1 MNQNSSNQISTNQI
15 WFQKYEPGVPRELIY
30 PSAPLSQLLEGAAK
44 RHPKRTAIEFL
55 GFTMTYAELLAQAVK
70 FAAAL
75 QAQGVTKGERVAIM
89 LPNCPQFVVAFF
101 GTMLAGAIA
110 VNTSPLYVA
119 RELEHQLQDS
129 GATTLVMLNLFYPRF
144 EEIQARVPTKRV
156 IVTGIQDCLR
166 FPKNVLYP
174 IKAKR
179 EGTWVDVHPRVSTD
193 SRGDASTVTMWKSFL
208 EHKHELTR
216 VDVQPD
222 DIALLQYTGGTTG
235 TPKAAMLSH
244 RNLMA
249 NVAQAAAWNPGLKD
263 GEEVMLGVIPFF
275 HVYGMTAAMNL
286 AIKNAATMVLL
297 PRFQVK
303 DVLETIQKHKPTLF
317 PGVPTMYVAIN
328 NFADVKKY
336 DLSSIKVC
344 ISGAAPL
351 PLEVARTFEKLTRGR
366 LVEGYGLTESSPIT
380 HVNPVFGERREG
392 CIGLPLPGI
401 QCRIVDANGNSLPQ
415 GEVGELAIS
424 GPNIM
429 LGYWRKPE
437 ETAKCILESLD
448 AGQTPGRWLMTGDM
462 VRMDADG
469 FFAIVDRKKDMIDAS
484 GFNVYPRE
492 VEEVLYTHPA
502 VQEVV
507 VAGIPDAYRGETVK
521 AFVILKE
528 GQTLTEAELIEFA
541 RGKLSAYKIPRAVE
555 FRTELPKT
563 LIGKILRRAL
573 IEEERVKLE
582 TQSQSA
588 A

>member
-1 MNQNSSNQISTNQI
+1 MNQISTHQMSQPI

-30 PSAPLSQLLEGAAK
+30 PNSPLSQLLEGAAK

-89 LPNCPQFVVAFF
+89 LPNCPQFVIAFF

-179 EGTWVDVHPRVSTD
+179 EGTWVDVHARTE
-193 SRGDASTVTMWKSFL
+193 GASTVAMWKSFL

-249 NVAQAAAWNPGLKD
+249 NVAMAAAWNPGLKD
-263 GEEVMLGVIPFF
+263 GEEIMLGVIPFF

-351 PLEVARTFEKLTRGR
+351 PLEVARAFEKLSGGR
-366 LVEGYGLTESSPIT
+366 LVEGYGLTESSPVT

-448 AGQTPGRWLMTGDM
+448 GGKTSGRWLMTGDM
-462 VRMDADG
+462 ARMDSDG
-469 FFAIVDRKKDMIDAS
+469 YFAIVDRKKDMIDAS

-521 AFVILKE
+521 AYVILKE
-528 GQTLTEAELIEFA
+528 GQTLTETALIEFA

-573 IEEERVKLE
+573 IEEERAKLE
-582 TQSQSA
+582 AQSQSA

>member
-1 MNQNSSNQISTNQI
+1 MNHISDQI
-15 WFQKYEPGVPRELIY
+15 WFQKYEPGVPKELIY
-30 PSAPLSQLLEGAAK
+30 PNAPLSQLLEGAAK
-44 RHPKRTAIEFL
+44 RHPKRIAIEFL
-55 GFTMTYAELLAQAVK
+55 GFTMTYSELLTQAGK

-89 LPNCPQFVVAFF
+89 LPNCPQFVIAFF

-119 RELEHQLQDS
+119 RELEHQLQDA
-129 GATTLVMLNLFYPRF
+129 GATTLVMLNLFFPRY
-144 EEIQARVPTKRV
+144 EEIQSRVPVKRV

-179 EGTWVDVHPRVSTD
+179 EGAWVDVHARSD
-193 SRGDASTVTMWKSFL
+193 QARAEGESTVTHWKSFL

-216 VDVQPD
+216 IDVQPD

-249 NVAQAAAWNPGLKD
+249 NVAQAAAWNPTMKD
-263 GEEVMLGVIPFF
+263 GEEIMLGVIPFF

-286 AIKNAATMVLL
+286 AVKSAATMVLL

-303 DVLETIQKHKPTLF
+303 DVLEAIQKHKPTLF

-328 NFADVKKY
+328 NFADIKKY
-336 DLSSIKVC
+336 DLSSIKTC

-351 PLEVARTFEKLTRGR
+351 PLEVARAFEKLSRGR

-392 CIGLPLPGI
+392 CIGLPLPGV
-401 QCRIVDANGNSLPQ
+401 QCRIVDASGNSLPQ

-437 ETAKCILESLD
+437 ETSKCILKSLD
-448 AGQTPGRWLMTGDM
+448 AGGTPGRWLLTGDM
-462 VRMDADG
+462 ARMDADG
-469 FFAIVDRKKDMIDAS
+469 YFSIVDRKKDLIDAS

-528 GQTLTEAELIEFA
+528 GHILTEAELIEFA

-563 LIGKILRRAL
+563 LIGKILRRTL
-573 IEEERVKLE
+573 IEEERAKLE
-582 TQSQSA
+582 AQSQSA

>member
-1 MNQNSSNQISTNQI
+1 MNQISTNQMSQPI

-30 PSAPLSQLLEGAAK
+30 PNAPLSQLLEGAAK

-55 GFTMTYAELLAQAVK
+55 GFTMTYAELLTQASK

-75 QAQGVTKGERVAIM
+75 QAQGVSKGERVAIM
-89 LPNCPQFVVAFF
+89 LPNCPQFVIAFF

-129 GATTLVMLNLFYPRF
+129 GATTLVMLNLFFPRF
-144 EEIQARVPTKRV
+144 EEIQTRVPTKRV

-166 FPKNVLYP
+166 FPKNMLYP

-179 EGTWVDVHPRVSTD
+179 EGSWVDVHPRVSND
-193 SRGDASTVTMWKSFL
+193 SSGGTSTVTMWKNFL
-208 EHKHELTR
+208 EHKHELAR

-263 GEEVMLGVIPFF
+263 GEEIMLGVIPFF

-286 AIKNAATMVLL
+286 AVKNAATMVLL

-351 PLEVARTFEKLTRGR
+351 PLEVSHTFEKLTRGR

-415 GEVGELAIS
+415 GEVGELAIQ

-437 ETAKCILESLD
+437 ETNKCILESLD
-448 AGQTPGRWLMTGDM
+448 GGQTPGRWLLTGDM
-462 VRMDADG
+462 ARMDADG
-469 FFAIVDRKKDMIDAS
+469 YFSIVDRKKDMIDAS

-492 VEEVLYTHPA
+492 VEEVLYTHEA

-521 AFVILKE
+521 AFVVLKE

-541 RGKLSAYKIPRAVE
+541 RGKMSAYKIPRAIE
-555 FRTELPKT
+555 FRSELPKT
-563 LIGKILRRAL
+563 LIGKILRRTL
-573 IEEERVKLE
+573 IEEERAKLE
-582 TQSQSA
+582 AQSKSA

>member
-1 MNQNSSNQISTNQI
+1 MNPTNTPI
-15 WFQKYEPGVPRELIY
+15 WFEKYEPGVPKELIY
-30 PSAPLSQLLEGAAK
+30 PSAPLSQLLEGATK

-55 GFTMTYAELLAQAVK
+55 GFTMTYAELLAQASK

-89 LPNCPQFVVAFF
+89 LPNCPQFVIAFF

-129 GATTLVMLNLFYPRF
+129 GATTLVMLNLFFPRF
-144 EEIQARVPTKRV
+144 EEIQSRVPTKHV

-166 FPKNVLYP
+166 FPKNMLYP

-179 EGTWVDVHPRVSTD
+179 EGTWVDVQPRLEGTC
-193 SRGDASTVTMWKSFL
+193 TVTMWKNFL
-208 EHKHELTR
+208 EHKHEPVR

-249 NVAQAAAWNPGLKD
+249 NVAMAAAWNPGLKD
-263 GEEVMLGVIPFF
+263 GEEIMLGVIPFF

-297 PRFQVK
+297 PRFQTK

-336 DLSSIKVC
+336 DLSSVKVC

-415 GEVGELAIS
+415 GEVGELAIT

-429 LGYWRKPE
+429 LGYWRRPE

-448 AGQTPGRWLMTGDM
+448 AGKTPGRWLLTGDM
-462 VRMDADG
+462 ARMDADG
-469 FFAIVDRKKDMIDAS
+469 YFAIVDRKKDMIDAS

-563 LIGKILRRAL
+563 LVGKILRRTL
-573 IEEERVKLE
+573 VEEERAKLE
-582 TQSQSA
+582 AQSQSA

>member
-1 MNQNSSNQISTNQI
+1 MNPISTPI

-30 PSAPLSQLLEGAAK
+30 PNAPLSQLLEGAAK

-55 GFTMTYAELLAQAVK
+55 GFTMTYAELLAQASK

-89 LPNCPQFVVAFF
+89 LPNCPQFVIAFF

-129 GATTLVMLNLFYPRF
+129 GATTLVMLNLFFPRF

-179 EGTWVDVHPRVSTD
+179 EGSWVDVHPRVSTD
-193 SRGDASTVTMWKSFL
+193 SSGGTSTVTMWKTFL
-208 EHKHELTR
+208 EHKHDLAR

-249 NVAQAAAWNPGLKD
+249 NVAMAAAWNPGLKD
-263 GEEVMLGVIPFF
+263 GEEIMLGVIPFF

-297 PRFQVK
+297 PRFQTK

-351 PLEVARTFEKLTRGR
+351 PLEVARAFEKLSGGR
-366 LVEGYGLTESSPIT
+366 LVEGYGLTESSPVT

-448 AGQTPGRWLMTGDM
+448 GGKTPSRWLLTGDM
-462 VRMDADG
+462 ARMDSDG
-469 FFAIVDRKKDMIDAS
+469 YFAIHDRKKDMIDAS

-563 LIGKILRRAL
+563 LVGKILRRAL
-573 IEEERVKLE
+573 IEEERAKLE
-582 TQSQSA
+582 AQSQSA

>member
-1 MNQNSSNQISTNQI
+1 MNQISTNQI
-15 WFQKYEPGVPRELIY
+15 WFQKYEPGIPRELIY
-30 PSAPLSQLLEGAAK
+30 PNAALSQLLEGAAK

-55 GFTMTYAELLAQAVK
+55 GFTMTYAELLVQASK

-75 QAQGVTKGERVAIM
+75 QADCVTKGERVAIM
-89 LPNCPQFVVAFF
+89 LPNCPQFVIAFF

-179 EGTWVDVHPRVSTD
+179 EGTWVDVHPRAE
-193 SRGDASTVTMWKSFL
+193 GASTVTMWKNFL
-208 EHKHELTR
+208 EHKHDLAQ

-263 GEEVMLGVIPFF
+263 GEEIMLGVIPFF

-286 AIKNAATMVLL
+286 AVKNAATMVLL

-351 PLEVARTFEKLTRGR
+351 PLEVARTFEKLSRGR

-392 CIGLPLPGI
+392 CIGLPLPGV

-448 AGQTPGRWLMTGDM
+448 GGNTPGRWLLTGDM
-462 VRMDADG
+462 ARMDADG
-469 FFAIVDRKKDMIDAS
+469 YFAIHDRKKDMIDAS

-528 GQTLTEAELIEFA
+528 GQTLTEAELIEFS

-563 LIGKILRRAL
+563 LVGKILRRTL
-573 IEEERVKLE
+573 VEEERAKLE